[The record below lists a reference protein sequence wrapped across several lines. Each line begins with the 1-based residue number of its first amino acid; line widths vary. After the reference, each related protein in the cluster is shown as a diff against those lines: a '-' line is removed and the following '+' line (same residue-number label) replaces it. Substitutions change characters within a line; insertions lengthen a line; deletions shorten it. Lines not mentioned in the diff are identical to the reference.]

1 MSGGTERLYH
11 RDPRLLTFEASV
23 LGHGTFGGRPSVILD
38 QTAFYPEAGGQM
50 ADRGVLSGRA
60 VEDVQEADGTIH
72 HLLGADRPDVG
83 ARVHGNIDVRR
94 RRLFMALHTGQ
105 HILSRAVLELAGADT
120 LSCRLGETDCTIDVE
135 SAAIADGRLQ
145 DIEAL
150 ANTVIDDDA
159 PVRAFFPN
167 DGELAAL
174 ALRRMP
180 KVSRDVRVVKI
191 GDFDVAPCGGTHC
204 THTSQVGLLSI
215 HSVERYKGGLRIH
228 FAAGQRARGELLEHD
243 ALLRALAR
251 EFGCRALEVSAQVS
265 KLRRE
270 WTDARSELNS
280 LSAERATRLA
290 EEAVALARAAGESHV
305 VLELAGVSSEALR
318 GVAAAVTRQGFSAL
332 LAAPSAE
339 GCGVVLARAEGVSF
353 DCAAFLKRVTARAG
367 GRGGGRP
374 ERAEGR
380 LPAGTA
386 WVALARD
393 CLSEASPQT

>member
-11 RDPRLLTFEASV
+11 RDPLLLRFEASV
-23 LGHGTFGGRPSVILD
+23 LGHGSFGGRPSVILD

-50 ADRGVLSGRA
+50 GDRGVLSGAR

-72 HLLGADRPDVG
+72 HLLSGDPPPVG
-83 ARVHGNIDVRR
+83 ARVHGSVDARR

-105 HILSRAVLELAGADT
+105 HILSRAVLELAAADT
-120 LSCRLGETDCTIDVE
+120 LSCRLGETDCTIDVKSE
-135 SAAIADGRLQ
+135 AIADGRLQ

-159 PVRAFFPN
+159 PVRAFFPD
-167 DGELAAL
+167 DGELAEL

-180 KVSRDVRVVKI
+180 KVSRDVRVVEI

-204 THTSQVGLLSI
+204 THTSQVGVLCVQ
-215 HSVERYKGGLRIH
+215 SVERYKGGLRVH
-228 FAAGQRARGELLEHD
+228 FSAGQRARGELLQHD
-243 ALLRALAR
+243 AQLRALAR
-251 EFGCRALEVSAQVS
+251 EFRCRPSEVSGQVS
-265 KLRRE
+265 RLRRD
-270 WTDARSELNS
+270 WTEARSELSS
-280 LSAERATRLA
+280 LSAERAARLGD
-290 EEAVALARAAGESHV
+290 EAVALARAAGEPHV
-305 VLELAGVSSEALR
+305 VLELAGVSAEVLR
-318 GVAAAVTRQGFSAL
+318 AVAAAVARQGFSAL

-339 GCGVVLARAEGVSF
+339 GCSVVLARAEGKSF
-353 DCAAFLKRVTARAG
+353 DCAAFLKRITTQVG

-386 WVALARD
+386 WAALARG

>member
-1 MSGGTERLYH
+1 MSRSTERLYH
-11 RDPRLLTFEASV
+11 RDSLLLGFEASV
-23 LGHGTFGGRPSVILD
+23 LGHGSFGGRPSVILD

-50 ADRGVLSGRA
+50 ADRGVLSGA
-60 VEDVQEADGTIH
+60 SVEDVQEADGTIH
-72 HLLGADRPDVG
+72 HLVSGDPPAVG
-83 ARVHGNIDVRR
+83 TRVQGRVDARR

-120 LSCRLGETDCTIDVE
+120 LACRLGETDCTIDVKSE
-135 SAAIADGRLQ
+135 AIADGRLQ

-159 PVRAFFPN
+159 PVRAFFP
-167 DGELAAL
+167 DEGELAEL
-174 ALRRMP
+174 ALRRLP

-204 THTSQVGLLSI
+204 THTSQVGLLRVQ
-215 HSVERYKGGLRIH
+215 SVERYKGGLRVH
-228 FAAGQRARGELLEHD
+228 FSAGQRARAELLQHD
-243 ALLRALAR
+243 AQLRALAR
-251 EFGCRALEVSAQVS
+251 EFRCRPPEVSAHVS

-270 WTDARSELNS
+270 WTEARGELSS
-280 LSAERATRLA
+280 LSAERAARLGD
-290 EEAVALARAAGESHV
+290 EAVALARAAGEPHV
-305 VLELAGVSSEALR
+305 VLELEGVDAEVLR
-318 GVAAAVTRQGFSAL
+318 GVAATVTRQGFSAL

-339 GCGVVLARAEGVSF
+339 GCSVVLARAEGDRF
-353 DCAAFLKRVTARAG
+353 DCAAFLKRVTAQAG

-386 WVALARD
+386 WVALARG
-393 CLSEASPQT
+393 CLSEASSQT